1 MCFETMKAIPK
12 RFKAGVAALLF
23 FTPLVAGCGYRLAGS
38 GIDLGAGQTLAVPV
52 FANQTTDYKVEQR
65 LTEAVR
71 RELIQRTRYEVLP
84 DSVGDVVLS
93 GEVLNVTQTP
103 IIFTSQ
109 GRGTAYTVAV
119 EVYVKMT
126 DSTDGHVLFE
136 SQNWVFREVF
146 ELSNDS
152 ETFIPEDV
160 AAMERLAKRFASSL
174 VASLFYTRP

>member
-1 MCFETMKAIPK
+1 MT
-12 RFKAGVAALLF
+12 LLF
-23 FTPLVAGCGYRLAGS
+23 LLPPLAGCGYRLAGS

-52 FANQTTDYKVEQR
+52 FVNRTTDYKIEQR

-84 DSVGDVVLS
+84 DSAGDVVLS
-93 GEVLNVTQTP
+93 GEVLRVTQTP

-119 EVYVKMT
+119 EVHVTMT
-126 DSTDGHVLFE
+126 DSRDGSVLFE
-136 SQNWVFREVF
+136 GRNWVFREVF

-152 ETFIPEDV
+152 ETFVPEDA
-160 AAMERLAKRFASSL
+160 AAMERLAARFASSL
-174 VASLFYTRP
+174 VASLFHTRP